1 MKYNN
6 YTCENHSFALIEQ
19 PILSNSRNNYYRMK
33 GERQLGHPYIISS
46 NKSIR
51 LKRVQLNDKLIS
63 EGWLQDK
70 LHRFPD
76 LLPLDELDA
85 SFRESISLCREM
97 SVASGRIDN
106 LYLSPSGHLTLV
118 ETKLFRNPQ
127 ARREVVGQIID
138 YAKDLSRWTFSEL
151 DAAVRAAN
159 RARGKRDFGIREVLS
174 AEELTDPEN
183 EAHMINAIDRGLRR
197 GEMLLLIVG
206 DGIHESVEDMA
217 EYIQVAPQLRF
228 GLGLVELQLYGLP
241 ETEDFLIVPRVVT
254 RTREVVRAVVHVNT
268 SGAESSVEISAHVP
282 AQEAS
287 DTALRTTIGET
298 AFFEELQANTN
309 AQQVAYAK
317 EILALA
323 QDAGHVVDWG
333 SSSFLVK
340 YPDPS
345 GSTTLISLFVVNRYG
360 GFYLMP
366 TEKQLSRIG
375 VDSNLGIEYAQRMA
389 AVIPG
394 AQPGVDAKKSAL
406 RNYMKLSAVGPVA
419 EAVLEVAGWFV
430 KGIEE
435 TYS

>member
-1 MKYNN
+1 
-6 YTCENHSFALIEQ
+6 
-19 PILSNSRNNYYRMK
+19 MK
-33 GERQLGHPYIISS
+33 GERQLGHPYLTSS
-46 NKSIR
+46 EKSTR

-70 LHRFPD
+70 LHKFPD

-106 LYLSPSGHLTLV
+106 LYLSPTGHLTLV

-138 YAKDLSRWTFSEL
+138 YAKDLSRWTFAKL

-159 RARGKRDFGIREVLS
+159 GTSGRPGAGILELAAREMMHID
-174 AEELTDPEN
+174 N
-183 EAHMINAIDRGLRR
+183 EAHMINAVDRGLRR

-228 GLGLVELQLYGLP
+228 GLGLVELQLYGMP
-241 ETEDFLIVPRVVT
+241 DTEDLLIVPRVVT

-268 SGAESSVEISAHVP
+268 SGADSAVSVSAHVP
-282 AQEAS
+282 TPEVS
-287 DTALRTTIGET
+287 DTALRTTISEA
-298 AFFEELQANTN
+298 AFFEDLLAYTD

-317 EILALA
+317 NILALA
-323 QDAGHVVDWG
+323 QDAGHFIDWG
-333 SSSFLVK
+333 SSSFVAK
-340 YPDPS
+340 YPDPNG
-345 GSTTLISLFVVNRYG
+345 GSILISLFVVNKYG
-360 GFYLMP
+360 AFYLMP
-366 TEKQLSRIG
+366 TEKQLQRIG
-375 VDSNLGIEYAQRMA
+375 VDGHLGIEYAQRIA

-394 AQPGVDAKKSAL
+394 AQPGVDTKSTL
-406 RNYMKLSAVGPVA
+406 RNYMKLSAVGS
-419 EAVLEVAGWFV
+419 VAGEVLDVVEWLI
-430 KGIEE
+430 KTIEE
-435 TYS
+435 RI